1 MPRRAVKLYV
11 ALMCGA
17 AVAALAAT
25 DWSALGSLS
34 AAGVRGLLALAAISL
49 ISESLAIRL
58 TVGKSAG
65 NSSITFIPLLASVQL
80 FGPEAA
86 VLLMGSTGVL
96 VEFLVRRNSAFRGV
110 FNSAQLVVSTFLAG
124 AAFRIAGGLPIDGL
138 SILGVDA
145 FLLRQLVAFVTFGL
159 VFLAVNHAAVSMV
172 ITLSQ
177 GLRFGDVWS
186 QMVGHSGASLHDI
199 LISPIAI
206 AVAFLYVQVGVT
218 GILLVLFP
226 LLFIRHS
233 YWTTSRLR
241 EANADLLKAL
251 IKAIETR
258 DPYTSG
264 HSLRVSFL
272 ARRIAEILGLP
283 RRAAERI
290 EQAALLHD
298 IGKIESA
305 YAEILGKPDA
315 LTPEERSVIQSH
327 VTKGES
333 VLRNLSSFPEE
344 VMLTVRHHHE
354 REDGRGYPDG
364 LSGDKIPVGARIV
377 AVCDAVD
384 AMLSDRP
391 YRKALSV
398 AEVLQQLREH
408 AGRQFA
414 PHIVEALLKSDL
426 ISEYAEMVGYSRQS
440 LTPSSES
447 AWKLEEEVSAGGLTP
462 YPRRRFVARRGFL
475 GAR

>member
-1 MPRRAVKLYV
+1 MCCA
-11 ALMCGA
+11 AL
-17 AVAALAAT
+17 VALAAT
-25 DWSALGSLS
+25 DWHAVINLPH
-34 AAGVRGLLALAAISL
+34 AGLRGLLALAVISL
-49 ISESLAIRL
+49 LSESLAIRL

-80 FGPEAA
+80 FGPASA
-86 VLLMGSTGVL
+86 VLLMGFTGVL
-96 VEFLVRRNSAFRGV
+96 VEFLVRRNHLVKGL
-110 FNSAQLVVSTFLAG
+110 FNSAQLIVATFAAG
-124 AAFRIAGGLPIDGL
+124 MAFSMAGGMPLDGL
-138 SILGVDA
+138 SLEGVNG
-145 FLLRQLVAFVTFGL
+145 FLLKQLVAFVTFGL
-159 VFLAVNHAAVSMV
+159 VFLIVNHAAVSLV

-186 QMVGHSGASLHDI
+186 QMVGHSGASLHDL

-251 IKAIETR
+251 VKAIETR

-283 RRAAERI
+283 RRAVERI

-298 IGKIESA
+298 IGKIDSVYTA
-305 YAEILGKPDA
+305 ILSKPDS
-315 LTPEERSVIQSH
+315 LTPEERNVIQSH
-327 VTKGES
+327 VTKGEK
-333 VLRNLSSFPEE
+333 VLRNLSSFPDE
-344 VMLTVRHHHE
+344 VMFVVRHHHE
-354 REDGRGYPDG
+354 REDGSGYPDG
-364 LSGDKIPVGARIV
+364 LAGEEIPVGARIV

-391 YRKALSV
+391 YRTALSV
-398 AEVLQQLREH
+398 LEVLQQLREH
-408 AGRQFA
+408 AGSQFA
-414 PHIVEALLKSDL
+414 PAIVDALLRSDL
-426 ISEYAEMVGYSRQS
+426 ISEYAEMVRRSRQDAGQGY
-440 LTPSSES
+440 PPPGEP
-447 AWKLEEEVSAGGLTP
+447 EVRTAGAGGAP
-462 YPRRRFVARRGFL
+462 PRRGRALGRRGLL

>member
-1 MPRRAVKLYV
+1 MTRPAVKAYV
-11 ALMCGA
+11 TLMCGA
-17 AVAALAAT
+17 AIAALALT
-25 DWSALGSLS
+25 DWTAVTGLS
-34 AAGVRGLLALAAISL
+34 AEGVRGLLALAGISL

-80 FGPEAA
+80 FGPAAA
-86 VLLMGSTGVL
+86 VLLMGVTGVL
-96 VEFLVRRNSAFRGV
+96 VEFIVRRNPPLKGL
-110 FNSAQLVVSTFLAG
+110 FNSAQLIASTFLAG
-124 AAFRIAGGLPIDGL
+124 VAFRFAGGIPLDGIAL
-138 SILGVDA
+138 LGVDG
-145 FLLRQLVAFVTFGL
+145 FLLNQLMAFVTFGL
-159 VFLAVNHAAVSMV
+159 VFLAVNHAAVSLV

-186 QMVGHSGASLHDI
+186 QMVGHSGASLHDL

-251 IKAIETR
+251 VKAIETR

-272 ARRIAEILGLP
+272 SRRIAEKLGLP
-283 RRAAERI
+283 RRAVERI

-298 IGKIESA
+298 IGKIESIYTA
-305 YAEILGKPDA
+305 ILCKPDS
-315 LTPEERSVIQSH
+315 LTAEERVVIQSH
-327 VTKGES
+327 VTKGEE

-344 VMLTVRHHHE
+344 VVQIVRHHHE
-354 REDGRGYPDG
+354 REDGHGYPDG
-364 LSGDKIPVGARIV
+364 LVGDAIPIGARIV
-377 AVCDAVD
+377 SICDAID

-391 YRKALSV
+391 YRSALSV
-398 AEVLQQLREH
+398 GEVLQELKAHE
-408 AGRQFA
+408 GRQFA
-414 PHIVEALLKSDL
+414 PPVVEALLHSDL
-426 ISEYAEMVGYSRQS
+426 ISEYAEMVRYERQS
-440 LTPSSES
+440 TGGGGTAGITEPRQNP
-447 AWKLEEEVSAGGLTP
+447 SAGGVRVGPPSL
-462 YPRRRFVARRGFL
+462 RRRGFL
-475 GAR
+475 RAR